1 MYTRQLFLV
10 LFLFAMGTANAQL
23 SGEVFYHTKVNVHKG
38 LPDNERGKRMREYVP
53 EFMDFDNMLIFS
65 STESVYKN
73 IELKKEEGTDFDAE
87 DDHRKN
93 WMKKRMAP
101 PNDIVYTNI
110 EEELVI
116 QKKEFMDKV
125 FLIKD
130 SLNVAKWKMT
140 GEMKEVSGMNCMKAE
155 YIPDV
160 NDSTDTMQMYVWFT
174 PEIAIASGPAG
185 YGGLPGLIVYVNIND
200 SQTEISLAKMVMR
213 EVTKEEIEEPKKGKV
228 VTQKEFE
235 EIQRKKMEEMKKQY
249 EGHKG
254 GGGHRH

>member
-1 MYTRQLFLV
+1 
-10 LFLFAMGTANAQL
+10 
-23 SGEVFYHTKVNVHKG
+23 
-38 LPDNERGKRMREYVP
+38 MREYVP
-53 EFMDFDNMLIFS
+53 EFMDFDNLLIFS

-73 IELKKEEGTDFDAE
+73 IELATEEGTDFDAE

-101 PNDIVYTNI
+101 ANDIVYTNI

-130 SLNVAKWKMT
+130 SLSIAKWKMT

-200 SQTEISLAKMVMR
+200 SRKEISLSKMVMR
-213 EVTKEEIEEPKKGKV
+213 DLEKDEIEEPKKGKV
-228 VTQKEFE
+228 VTQAEFD
-235 EIQRKKMEEMKKQY
+235 EIQRKKMEEQRKQY
-249 EGHKG
+249 EGQKG